1 MCWLLQFDVAA
12 VRNVPAFIFNPFME
26 KFTLGLTRGFVY
38 VLPVVVLSLIV
49 VPFLSG
55 AALRKTV
62 AREKAA
68 AAPPKH
74 ADAPAGVAGKAPAAE
89 ICAVVV
95 DGAAPTPV

>member
-38 VLPVVVLSLIV
+38 VLPVVVLPLIV

-74 ADAPAGVAGKAPAAE
+74 ADAPAGVVDKAPAAE

-95 DGAAPTPV
+95 DRAAPTPV